1 MCRALATPETDSI
14 RPNKVTPFILGVAG
28 GSGSGKTYFSEALV
42 SRLESVHGKN
52 ACEVLY
58 QDDFYHDQSGKFD
71 FDGGS
76 VNFDHPES
84 IDFELLA
91 ECLKNLKAGRTTQI
105 PRYDFA
111 THSRHP
117 EPKTLSPCKIIIVDG
132 ILIFHPK
139 MVRELFDDLVFF
151 ETPEELRYQRRLAR
165 DVSTRGRTPEG
176 VQQQFIKQVKPM
188 HDQYVEPTKAFAK
201 TIVKEAGH
209 FEATLEDY
217 SKKLS
222 QL

>member
-1 MCRALATPETDSI
+1 MATPETDSI
-14 RPNKVTPFILGVAG
+14 RQNNVTPFILGVAG

-52 ACEVLY
+52 MCEVLY
-58 QDDFYHDQSGKFD
+58 QDDFYHDQSKKFD
-71 FDGGS
+71 FDGGT

-111 THSRHP
+111 THSRHA
-117 EPKTLSPCKIIIVDG
+117 EPKTLTPCKIIIVDG

-139 MVRELFDDLVFF
+139 EVRELFDDLVFF

-165 DVSTRGRTPEG
+165 DVKTRGRTPEG
-176 VQQQFIKQVKPM
+176 VQQQFIRQVKPM
-188 HDQYVEPTKAFAK
+188 HDQYVEPTKAFANCV
-201 TIVKEAGH
+201 VKEVEH
-209 FEATLEDY
+209 FETALEQY
-217 SKKLS
+217 SRKLGE
-222 QL
+222 L